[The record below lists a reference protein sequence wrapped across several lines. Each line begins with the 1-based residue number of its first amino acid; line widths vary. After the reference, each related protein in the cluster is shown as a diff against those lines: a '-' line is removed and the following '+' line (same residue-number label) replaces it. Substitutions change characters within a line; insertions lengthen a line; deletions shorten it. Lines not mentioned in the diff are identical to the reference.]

1 MRVRSDG
8 RYWVIAESADWY
20 EDGTN
25 GYIAKIYYGK
35 FPIRTKEVGFL
46 EWGETIASAIEKAI
60 WKFERYMQAQGA
72 QHRRSIENEALGY
85 RNEQNNIDNKIYRK
99 FTDEWRL

>member
-1 MRVRSDG
+1 MREIG
-8 RYWVIAESADWY
+8 L
-20 EDGTN
+20 
-25 GYIAKIYYGK
+25 
-35 FPIRTKEVGFL
+35 L

-72 QHRRSIENEALGY
+72 QHRQGVEDEACGY
-85 RNEQNNIDNKIYRK
+85 GNEQNKIDNKAYRR